1 MRRDRAAFSPHWTT
15 SFFAM
20 DGDKL
25 NLTDIEV
32 ARAFADP
39 LWATK
44 YPPILSVEQAAD
56 LAGVPK
62 GTIYS
67 WSSSGQLQG
76 VARKV
81 GKHLRI
87 FRDRFVKHIFNGGI
101 NHVK

>member
-1 MRRDRAAFSPHWTT
+1 
-15 SFFAM
+15 M
-20 DGDKL
+20 DGEKL
-25 NLTDIEV
+25 NLTDSEV
-32 ARAFADP
+32 ASAFADP
-39 LWATK
+39 VWATN

-62 GTIYS
+62 ATVYA

-76 VARKV
+76 VAHKV

-101 NHVK
+101 NNVK